1 VENCFCICK
10 QQCRLLRAQI
20 GKNYPRCNSVTGSS
34 DPSAQSLLL
43 SHFWAWGIHWSSSQ
57 VNIPSG
63 QTGVV
68 SIQFFN
74 KIFLLLQV
82 FQFLEPFVLMVQN

>member
-1 VENCFCICK
+1 MALKIEKPAKVKKFCW
-10 QQCRLLRAQI
+10 RTEYL
-20 GKNYPRCNSVTGSS
+20 PHSVTVSS

-63 QTGVV
+63 QTGPG
-68 SIQFFN
+68 N
-74 KIFLLLQV
+74 KQEIIRK
-82 FQFLEPFVLMVQN
+82 